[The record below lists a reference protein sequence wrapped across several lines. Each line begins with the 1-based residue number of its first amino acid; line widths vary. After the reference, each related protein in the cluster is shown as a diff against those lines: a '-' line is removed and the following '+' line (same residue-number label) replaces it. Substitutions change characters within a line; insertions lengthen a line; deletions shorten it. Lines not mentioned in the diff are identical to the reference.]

1 MQRSPRRG
9 GRRPPAARKALNMQ
23 SALTLVLVRSAHRQ
37 WDALRDT
44 LAALSTVRI
53 VDDIHPTQP
62 LSVLAGRHP
71 TVMLVTADLVDRP
84 PVPLVRDLRAL
95 SPDSKIILLGAT
107 ATLDGAALLTLQD
120 QGIKGYLVWEEL
132 RPKTVR
138 RALILVVEDDVLVA
152 SPIVLVTLR
161 TALERRRAA
170 RVEGLVLTPE
180 ERATLTPAVE
190 PSPPLT
196 PREWE
201 VAKLLVEGYTNADI
215 GTQFGIHEDTARKHV
230 QSLLHKV
237 GVPSRHAFRRLY
249 REGAIKRLDE
259 QASPEK
265 EGEGA

>member
-1 MQRSPRRG
+1 
-9 GRRPPAARKALNMQ
+9 MQ

-44 LAALSTVRI
+44 LAPLSAVQI
-53 VDDIHPTQP
+53 VGDIDPTQS

-107 ATLDGAALLTLQD
+107 AALDGAALIMLQD

-138 RALILVVEDDVLVA
+138 RVLALVVEDDVLVA
-152 SPIVLVTLR
+152 SPIVLATLR
-161 TALERRRAA
+161 TALERRRGA

-180 ERATLTPAVE
+180 ERATVARPGEGLMEILT
-190 PSPPLT
+190 L
-196 PREWE
+196 REWE
-201 VAKLLVEGYTNADI
+201 VAALVANGYTTKEIAARL
-215 GTQFGIHEDTARKHV
+215 GRTEDTVNAHV
-230 QSLLHKV
+230 QAGMRKANLT
-237 GVPSRHAFRRLY
+237 SRRALGRALRRQ
-249 REGAIKRLDE
+249 GQD
-259 QASPEK
+259 
-265 EGEGA
+265 G